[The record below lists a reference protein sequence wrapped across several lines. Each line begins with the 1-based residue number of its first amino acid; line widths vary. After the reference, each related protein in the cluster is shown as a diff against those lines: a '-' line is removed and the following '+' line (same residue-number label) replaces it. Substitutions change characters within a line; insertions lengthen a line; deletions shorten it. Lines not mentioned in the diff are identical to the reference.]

1 MSRKNKRAQSEYD
14 RVMYNTREFLRG
26 DKVDN
31 LLKEVSK
38 PKYKELDYK
47 EINIKQGEIYYVTLG
62 ERNKHSGSEQRGVKP
77 CVIIQNDIGNRFSTT
92 TIVAVVTSENKKDLP
107 THIKINYGE
116 KGSIIL
122 CEQIFTISK
131 KKIHYTPVPSYVLN
145 EKEKEELNKALKVSL
160 GLS

>member
-47 EINIKQGEIYYVTLG
+47 EINIKE
-62 ERNKHSGSEQRGVKP
+62 
-77 CVIIQNDIGNRFSTT
+77 
-92 TIVAVVTSENKKDLP
+92 
-107 THIKINYGE
+107 KIN
-116 KGSIIL
+116 
-122 CEQIFTISK
+122 
-131 KKIHYTPVPSYVLN
+131 
-145 EKEKEELNKALKVSL
+145 ELHI
-160 GLS
+160 

>member
-1 MSRKNKRAQSEYD
+1 MSRKNKRVQSEYD
-14 RVMYNTREFLRG
+14 RVTYNTREFLRG

-92 TIVAVVTSENKKDLP
+92 TIVAVVTSQNKKDLP
-107 THIKINYGE
+107 THIKINYGDN
-116 KGSIIL
+116 GSTVL
-122 CEQIFTISK
+122 CEQLFTVSK
-131 KKIHYTPVPSYVLN
+131 KKIHYLPKPCYVLT
-145 EKEKEELNKALKVSL
+145 EKEKEALTKALKISL
-160 GLS
+160 GLV

>member
-1 MSRKNKRAQSEYD
+1 MDIRRYDILMADMSG
-14 RVMYNTREFLRG
+14 T
-26 DKVDN
+26 
-31 LLKEVSK
+31 
-38 PKYKELDYK
+38 
-47 EINIKQGEIYYVTLG
+47 I
-62 ERNKHSGSEQRGVKP
+62 GSEQGGLRPV
-77 CVIIQNDIGNRFSTT
+77 VVIQNDIGNRFSTT

-131 KKIHYTPVPSYVLN
+131 KKIHYTPAPSYVLN